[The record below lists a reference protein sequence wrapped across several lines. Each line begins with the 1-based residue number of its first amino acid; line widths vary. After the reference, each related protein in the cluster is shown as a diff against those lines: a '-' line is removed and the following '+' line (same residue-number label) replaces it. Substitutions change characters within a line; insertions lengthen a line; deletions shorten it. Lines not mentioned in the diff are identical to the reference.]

1 VAEKGV
7 NSYYV
12 GQKAIDQLKFS
23 HPYER
28 GLVNSWEDMEAVWE
42 YCFSHCLEV
51 DTSSTKVF
59 LTEAHMPPKL
69 QRETTVETMFEL
81 FNVDATFLHVQ
92 PVLALFAA
100 GLTSGVVIDSGEHS
114 TTIYPVADGYHVMN
128 ASKKLNFGGFQMNK
142 VLSHLLQENTNNV
155 PHVRAVLS
163 NTSGTGVVSTIK
175 EVLTSVRSKS
185 EPCSTGNIKYT
196 LPDGSQIE
204 LNGGGFTECTE
215 RFFDPA
221 KFAHIVDGDEPSLQS
236 SVLKSIMSAPMDV
249 RRNLASAVVLTG
261 GNTMF
266 KGLPERLCTELKAIM
281 PGTMSSSLRVIAPSD
296 RCNAIW
302 VGGSILTSLS
312 TFEDRWITGADYDEF
327 GPSIVHKKCSVFL

>member
-1 VAEKGV
+1 MKGV

-28 GLVNSWEDMEAVWE
+28 GLITSWEDMEAVWE

-81 FNVDATFLHVQ
+81 FNVDATYLHVQ

-100 GLTSGVVIDSGEHS
+100 GLTSGIVVDSGEHG
-114 TTIYPVADGYHVMN
+114 TTVYPVADGYHVVN
-128 ASKKLNFGGFQMNK
+128 GSKKLNFGGFQMNK
-142 VLSHLLQENTNNV
+142 ILSHLLQENTNNL
-155 PHVRAVLS
+155 PHVKAVLS
-163 NTSGTGVVSTIK
+163 NTSSTGVVSTIK
-175 EVLTSVRSKS
+175 EVLTSVRSKT
-185 EPCSTGNIKYT
+185 EVPVTGNIKYT
-196 LPDGSQIE
+196 LPDGSEIE
-204 LNGGGFTECTE
+204 LNGAGFTECTE
-215 RFFDPA
+215 RFFDPSR
-221 KFAHIVDGDEPSLQS
+221 FAHIVDGDEPSLQS
-236 SVLKSIMSAPMDV
+236 SVLKGIMAAPVDL
-249 RRNLASAVVLTG
+249 RRNLAGAVVLTG

-266 KGLPERLCTELKAIM
+266 RGMPERLANELRAIM
-281 PGTMSSSLRVIAPSD
+281 PGTMSTSLRVIAPQD

-312 TFEDRWITGADYDEF
+312 TFEDKWITGSDYDEF
-327 GPSIVHKKCSVFL
+327 GPSIVHKKCSVFI